1 MANINNKNAFAG
13 RNIEL
18 LIKNSIIDH
27 PDVINRLKE
36 YFNIQGKL
44 DNAAGGGIYGDKADV
59 RINFLCGHYI
69 DVNVKGFKAN
79 TGFNQLTRTTVSKF
93 CEIFMLDA
101 GRKRELENI
110 VVAKSINTNN
120 PLFTEEQQREW
131 GKFFEDNAK
140 KMLKWGFSEKANREI
155 LVLYNRDTSV
165 AKIYPMKEVL
175 NSLPADI
182 SFTKG
187 GFNIGNCIS
196 FQRKGGNGSLSR
208 HIPKTS
214 IQHPGNN
221 IQLKMQ
227 MNKLIKVLEP
237 VKLAEYT
244 I

>member
-27 PDVINRLKE
+27 PDVINKLKE
-36 YFNIQGKL
+36 YFNILGKL
-44 DNAAGGGIYGDKADV
+44 DNTAGGGIYGDKADV

-93 CEIFMLDA
+93 CEIFKLDDTK
-101 GRKRELENI
+101 KRDLENI
-110 VVAKSINTNN
+110 VVAKSKNTKN
-120 PLFTEEQQREW
+120 PLFTEKQQQEW
-131 GKFFEDNAK
+131 CKFFEDNAE
-140 KMLKWGFSEKANREI
+140 KMLKWGFSENASREI
-155 LVLYNRDTSV
+155 LVLYNRDTSI

-175 NSLPADI
+175 ISLPTDI

-187 GFNIGNCIS
+187 GFNIGDCIS
-196 FQRKGGNGSLSR
+196 FQRKGGNGSLSKR
-208 HIPKTS
+208 IPKTS

-221 IQLKMQ
+221 IQLKIQ
-227 MNKLIKVLEP
+227 VNKLIKVLEP
-237 VKLAEYT
+237 VKLTEYT